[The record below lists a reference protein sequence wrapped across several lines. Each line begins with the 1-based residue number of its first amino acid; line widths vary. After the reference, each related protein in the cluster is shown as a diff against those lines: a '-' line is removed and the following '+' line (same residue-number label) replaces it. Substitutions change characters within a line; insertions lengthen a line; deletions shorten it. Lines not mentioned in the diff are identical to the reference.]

1 LKKRKHLQI
10 PIFLP
15 KVYLLIG
22 ELCNNYLA
30 NKYIKKLQF
39 PAFTHPLRVN
49 LDSGENFM
57 ADTIHWADII
67 AEDVSKK
74 GGKHLVATGITPSGQ
89 IHIGN
94 MREVVTAD
102 AVYRALLDKGED
114 ADFIYIADNYDPL
127 RKVYPFLPESYAEHV
142 GKPISEVPCPC
153 GDCANYAEHFLQ
165 PFLEALRRLGINP
178 SVYRADEMYREGR
191 YTDAIKTALTKRDAI
206 AKILE
211 EVSGKTIAE
220 DWSPFNPRCNE
231 CGKITTTKV
240 TGFNLEAE
248 TVNYVCFCGHSGT
261 VPMAGGGK
269 LTWRVDWP
277 ARWAVLGVT
286 VEPFGKDHA
295 SRGGSYDTGKRI
307 VREIYGHEP
316 PYPVVYEWIM
326 LGKQGAM
333 SSSTGVVVSISDM
346 LEVVPPEVLRYL
358 IIRTKPEKHIQFDP
372 GQPLLTLVDE
382 YERLRA
388 QFRENDPSLGIFE
401 KRIFELSRATGICHS
416 EIPFKQMVT
425 IYQVARGNFEQILR
439 IVQRSGFSIENQK
452 CIKELV
458 NNVSRWL
465 ELYAPPFAKFSVKE
479 KVPVQV
485 ATLSDLQ
492 KAFLGAFA
500 ALIKSREKISGE
512 EYHML
517 VYSAK
522 EEGSELNKLIAEK
535 LNIQALPEID
545 PKNLFKAVYISLL
558 GQNSGPK
565 AGWFLSSFEKEF
577 LVKRFEEASIYRPG
591 KSG

>member
-1 LKKRKHLQI
+1 
-10 PIFLP
+10 
-15 KVYLLIG
+15 
-22 ELCNNYLA
+22 
-30 NKYIKKLQF
+30 
-39 PAFTHPLRVN
+39 
-49 LDSGENFM
+49 M
-57 ADTIHWADII
+57 ADTVHWADVI
-67 AEDVSKK
+67 AEEVLKNN
-74 GGKHLVATGITPSGQ
+74 GKHLVATGITPSGH

-102 AVYRALLDKGED
+102 AAYRALIDKGAD

-153 GDCANYAEHFLQ
+153 GKCANYAEHFLK

-178 SVYRADEMYREGR
+178 RVYRADEMYRTGK
-191 YTDAIKTALTKRDAI
+191 YTEAIKTALVKRDEI

-211 EVSGKTIAE
+211 EVSGKTVAP
-220 DWSPFNPRCNE
+220 DWSPFNPRCNQ

-240 TGFNLEAE
+240 TGFDLEAE
-248 TVNYVCFCGHSGT
+248 TVGYVCACGHSGT

-277 ARWAVLGVT
+277 ARWSVLGVT

-307 VREIYGHEP
+307 VKEIFAHEP
-316 PYPVVYEWIM
+316 PYPIVYEWIM

-382 YERLRA
+382 YERLRT
-388 QFRENDPSLGIFE
+388 QFRENDPLLGTFQ
-401 KRIFELSRATGICHS
+401 RRVYELSRATGICQS

-425 IYQVARGNFEQILR
+425 IYQVARGDFDQVLK
-439 IVQRSGFSIENQK
+439 IVKRSGFSTEDKK

-458 NNVSRWL
+458 DNVSKWL
-465 ELYAPPFAKFSVKE
+465 ELYAPPFAKFKVKE
-479 KVPVQV
+479 KVPVQA

-492 KAFLGAFA
+492 RAFLSAFA
-500 ALIKSREKISGE
+500 ALIESRGEISGE
-512 EYHML
+512 KYHML

-522 EEGSELNKLIAEK
+522 DEGSELSRRIAEK
-535 LNIQALPEID
+535 LNIPSPQVD
-545 PKNLFKAVYISLL
+545 PKELFKAIYISLL
-558 GQNSGPK
+558 GQSSGPK

-577 LVKRFEEASIYRPG
+577 LVERFEEASNYSPE
-591 KSG
+591 KQS